1 MLGTRSKKRPN
12 VVDLWKRLK
21 MMKNN
26 FKAEKERFLPI
37 SSPLWKHK
45 SDESQNKVA
54 RKQEEKRAIHD
65 EQNMEK
71 KSRRNNPKVDVLPS
85 SPLTEAKTEGSQE
98 KSFEKKE
105 EKREIQEEQNLKAKN
120 RRVNFKADEENL
132 LPSSSSSLSETK
144 TEEYPKDK
152 SFEKKEDNKE
162 MHAEQ
167 NAEDKNRRR
176 MSIKTLQ
183 HLDGDFPKAMHEMEK
198 GTTVVVFEKD
208 EKNKKIIRKEAFL
221 ILQTNE
227 NRNILCCEE
236 KDSGNKKR
244 TKIEIDIAKIT
255 ESMTG
260 TKGDPFWD
268 QLGDVEVDAHC
279 VGAILASNQDLHLEF
294 RTDEEMSLWLFGI
307 NKLILSTGKKVKMT
321 SAGTNQPLKEITY
334 EPDA

>member
-1 MLGTRSKKRPN
+1 MKK
-12 VVDLWKRLK
+12 
-21 MMKNN
+21 
-26 FKAEKERFLPI
+26 I
-37 SSPLWKHK
+37 
-45 SDESQNKVA
+45 
-54 RKQEEKRAIHD
+54 
-65 EQNMEK
+65 
-71 KSRRNNPKVDVLPS
+71 
-85 SPLTEAKTEGSQE
+85 
-98 KSFEKKE
+98 
-105 EKREIQEEQNLKAKN
+105 
-120 RRVNFKADEENL
+120 
-132 LPSSSSSLSETK
+132 
-144 TEEYPKDK
+144 
-152 SFEKKEDNKE
+152 
-162 MHAEQ
+162 
-167 NAEDKNRRR
+167 
-176 MSIKTLQ
+176 
-183 HLDGDFPKAMHEMEK
+183 
-198 GTTVVVFEKD
+198 
-208 EKNKKIIRKEAFL
+208 KKIIRKEAFL